1 MDSNVSSS
9 ADLFSLG
16 LIIVA
21 LFNSPHISPLK
32 TNNSTNTYKKLLSS
46 SSTIPSQ
53 SNSFLS
59 SGPIP
64 KDLANHVLPKLI
76 TRRPAQRMNAS
87 EFQQS
92 QYFDNVLVS
101 TIRFLDTFPAKTQ
114 NEKSQ
119 FMRGLSRI
127 LPEFPTSVLERKVLG
142 ALLEESKDR
151 ELLPLILQNV
161 FKIILRVPSSQRLVP
176 DKVLPRLKEIFLP
189 PSGKGAVQE
198 RDTTKDAGLMVLL
211 ENTQA
216 LVDNCSGKVFK
227 DEVIPLILLGLDSPT
242 HSLVDASMKCLP
254 IMLPVL
260 DYTTVKDSI
269 FPPIASV
276 FARTSSL
283 AIKVRGLEAFCVLC
297 GGSSKPSIQSTDDDL
312 SGIITDTQT
321 AAKSSSNSILDKYT
335 IQEKLIPLLKAIKTK
350 EPAVMVAALNVFKQI
365 GHIVD
370 IEFAALEVLPILWSF
385 ALGPLLN
392 VQQFSSFMEIRHSK
406 PGRMSPLNNGGEAG
420 GDKSDFERLV
430 LGKNKA
436 SSPSIDSWGDWGDS
450 STTMAQTATKT
461 ETVPQFSWSS
471 GSTAAAA
478 ARQGN
483 GGGLAKPNANLR
495 SITPDTTIN
504 SFPTL
509 QPGHKSNTSSL
520 SSMATLQPLSP
531 QAPQGSSMMM
541 GNHSFGA
548 QQGASQFNASSTNS
562 FNIPTIGGRPVNSG
576 SSSWQSQGQMN
587 TMAPLSPY
595 TIAPPPQSNNQF
607 QRSPSATSANTTS
620 AFSNLSSPPA
630 ATSNQQ
636 QKQGLD
642 KYDSLL

>member
-1 MDSNVSSS
+1 
-9 ADLFSLG
+9 
-16 LIIVA
+16 
-21 LFNSPHISPLK
+21 
-32 TNNSTNTYKKLLSS
+32 
-46 SSTIPSQ
+46 
-53 SNSFLS
+53 
-59 SGPIP
+59 
-64 KDLANHVLPKLI
+64 
-76 TRRPAQRMNAS
+76 
-87 EFQQS
+87 
-92 QYFDNVLVS
+92 
-101 TIRFLDTFPAKTQ
+101 
-114 NEKSQ
+114 
-119 FMRGLSRI
+119 
-127 LPEFPTSVLERKVLG
+127 
-142 ALLEESKDR
+142 
-151 ELLPLILQNV
+151 
-161 FKIILRVPSSQRLVP
+161 
-176 DKVLPRLKEIFLP
+176 
-189 PSGKGAVQE
+189 
-198 RDTTKDAGLMVLL
+198 
-211 ENTQA
+211 
-216 LVDNCSGKVFK
+216 
-227 DEVIPLILLGLDSPT
+227 
-242 HSLVDASMKCLP
+242 MKCLP

-392 VQQFSSFMEIRHSK
+392 VQQFSSFMEYIKLLSSK
-406 PGRMSPLNNGGEAG
+406 IEREQTKKLQQLSSGGDAGGFSKNSTLQTGRMSPLNNGGEAG

-430 LGKNKA
+430 LGKNKV

-483 GGGLAKPNANLR
+483 GGGLAKPNANMR